1 MKPTTM
7 NMQIQSIKELFNN
20 ISDTLSRD
28 EINKIRRN
36 IYKKEYVYNILR
48 KKDKL
53 KSKESKI
60 LNNIIAYLNKLHD
73 DLLKQNK
80 YQENMYALDLLFND
94 DDYYKPVEVKSAFDG
109 NYELYESNGDEK
121 GLLSIPEY
129 FLKIKPYLRDLI
141 DFFNTLGEWK
151 MQLSMHIKFISFTDT
166 TERQIMHSKSGNV
179 ETMRGI
185 DADET
190 IKELIDSFMKRYQEG
205 LETKMK
211 GSSYTFK
218 CIESLEYHFHR
229 VTLNRGSSYIPS
241 LEWPINKKTINSKN
255 TKDNKCSQYAITA
268 TLNYQNIGN
277 NPQRIT
283 NLIPFI
289 ANYNWNDINFPA
301 GHQDNSA
308 FEKNNSNIVIN
319 ILFIPHKTQEIR
331 QAYISKHNKN

>member
-1 MKPTTM
+1 M
-7 NMQIQSIKELFNN
+7 
-20 ISDTLSRD
+20 
-28 EINKIRRN
+28 
-36 IYKKEYVYNILR
+36 
-48 KKDKL
+48 
-53 KSKESKI
+53 
-60 LNNIIAYLNKLHD
+60 
-73 DLLKQNK
+73 
-80 YQENMYALDLLFND
+80 
-94 DDYYKPVEVKSAFDG
+94 G
-109 NYELYESNGDEK
+109 
-121 GLLSIPEY
+121 
-129 FLKIKPYLRDLI
+129 
-141 DFFNTLGEWK
+141 
-151 MQLSMHIKFISFTDT
+151 
-166 TERQIMHSKSGNV
+166 
-179 ETMRGI
+179 GI
-185 DADET
+185 DADQT
-190 IKELIDSFMKRYQEG
+190 IEELIDSFMKRYQEG